1 MRVKVKHSEWS
12 TGRPIAI
19 LNRETAKKL
28 SAHVN
33 DRILIKSK
41 SGTIIAT
48 LDLSSQIAKKNQIV
62 LSKEIIDNLD
72 IKNNQ
77 RVEIEI
83 AQKPKV
89 TKLINKKLQCKPLSE
104 REIYKIVK
112 SIVNNSL
119 TEIEIAFFISSIY
132 KCGMTTE
139 ETVFLTKAMFK
150 TGKKLKL
157 KNKIVVDKHCIG
169 GIAGNRTTPIVV
181 SICAAQG
188 LVFPKT
194 SSRAITSASG
204 TADTMETIC
213 NVNFK
218 LKELKKIIKK
228 TNACFV
234 WGSGLGFAPADDKI
248 IRVEKMIHIDPE
260 PNLLASILSKKLAV
274 SSKYV
279 LIDIPYGKYAKVNKK
294 TAQDLKNKFE
304 LLGKK
309 FKLKMKVV
317 LTNGNQPIGNGVGPV
332 LELRDVISVL
342 ENKGPEDLRKK
353 SVFLAGEL
361 FELAGKAKKGQG
373 EKLAEQTLSSGKALE
388 KFNQIIKAQGAE
400 IKKIKSHLT
409 LAKFSYN
416 FRASKSGKIKKINNK
431 KINLLA
437 RFAGSPKNKKSGLYL
452 HKHVGDK
459 IKKGDKLITIYSSSK
474 KRLKDAKEFYKESR
488 SIVVG

>member
-260 PNLLASILSKKLAV
+260 PNLLASILSKKLA
-274 SSKYV
+274 
-279 LIDIPYGKYAKVNKK
+279 
-294 TAQDLKNKFE
+294 LKNKFE